1 MADTNW
7 NFLNYEGL
15 EYYDSKSEVR
25 TNEKIAVETERA
37 KTEEEKLSES
47 INNEVDRATS
57 AENTLTTDLNGEISR
72 AKSAEQ
78 TLTTDLNSEISRAK
92 SAEETNA
99 NSISEEITRATNAE
113 NTLTTNLSSHI
124 SDKSNPHGVTK
135 AQIGLGDVDN
145 TSDANKPISTA
156 TQAALDAKA
165 PLESPILTGTPEAP
179 TADVGTNTTQIATT
193 EFVQIAVSNGIAA
206 SDAMVIKG
214 TIGENGTITTLPTTY
229 KIGWTYRVVTDG
241 TYAGQVCEIGD
252 LIIAL
257 VERSGSENADSDWC
271 IAQTNINGAITSI
284 KSGDAYISISQSGST
299 VTITHKDITRTDTT
313 SSVSPAHGGT
323 FTVVKSITSDEKG
336 HITGVDTETVTLPIG
351 NDTDDEGNIIIEDTK
366 VTQTA
371 TNSDENYPLLLAP
384 NGQTETTTTTSYFN
398 SSATLNPSTNTIAA
412 NISGN
417 AETATTATK
426 IGTDTV
432 GSATQPVYIDDGVPT
447 KCSYTLE
454 KSVPSDAVFTDTTY
468 TINYDEDKS
477 ELQLKSEGNVVS
489 TVTIV
494 GGGNGGGSTF
504 KVADVSGAT
513 ISSYKTTA
521 SLKWTDPNNAM
532 IDDIL
537 LAEWAGTLVV
547 RKEGSAPS
555 DKSDGVVVVDNK
567 IKDAYSSTAFEDNG
581 LEYGKTYYYRF
592 FPYTTDGVYTSGTS
606 VSIVP
611 EKIQITTIPSQSGTV
626 VYNGNLQTAVFNNYD
641 EESLTGSGNTGSNA
655 GTYTATFV
663 PKYDYCWSDGS
674 VDAKEVEWVIDK
686 ANGVVELSETSV
698 TLDKTTTST
707 TVTVSNASGEVQ
719 VSSNNTSVLT
729 TSISDN
735 VITLTSTGQN
745 GNVIVTVT
753 VSETDNYKSAS
764 KTISV
769 KCDFLKIVTWADG
782 TYEEIS
788 AMLDAHYTG
797 TIDISDYWSVG
808 DVRTIPLSAMSAT
821 GVGESQSAQNADLV
835 SPVNGN
841 SKSAVSLQLKN
852 SLATVGYMYS
862 AYNSPS
868 YSLWDG
874 SPRRT
879 WCNSVF
885 KNALPAEL
893 VNLIKT
899 VTKKTWRYAH
909 SDYSSYRTQQTTEDD
924 CFLISE
930 FEVFGTQG
938 LSTSYGTVGED
949 GTQYEYY
956 KTTSN
961 RIKYLGVS
969 GTSANYWWLRSSFVN
984 YNGYSYFH
992 LVSTS
997 GSVGNLGAN
1006 ITNGVAPGFCI

>member
-25 TNEKIAVETERA
+25 TDEKIAVETERA

-57 AENTLTTDLNGEISR
+57 AENTLTTDLNSEISR

-78 TLTTDLNSEISRAK
+78 ILSTDLNSEISRAK

-113 NTLTTNLSSHI
+113 NTLTTNLSSHT
-124 SDKSNPHGVTK
+124 SDKSNPHEVTK
-135 AQIGLGDVDN
+135 AQVGLGNVDN

-156 TQAALDAKA
+156 TQTALDTKA
-165 PLESPILTGTPEAP
+165 PLESPVLTGIPEAP

-193 EFVQIAVSNGIAA
+193 EFVQIAVSNGIAVN
-206 SDAMVIKG
+206 DAMVIKG
-214 TIGENGTITTLPTTY
+214 TIGENGTVTTLPTTY

-257 VERSGSENADSDWC
+257 VERNGSENIDSDWC
-271 IAQTNINGAITSI
+271 IAQTNINGAITGI

-299 VTITHKDITRTDTT
+299 ITITHKDITRTDTT

-366 VTQTA
+366 VTQTV
-371 TNSDENYPLLLAP
+371 TNSDESYPLLLAP

-398 SSATLNPSTNTIAA
+398 SGVTLNPSTNTIAA

-417 AETATTATK
+417 AGTATTATK

-432 GSATQPVYIDDGVPT
+432 GSATQPVYIDAGVPT
-447 KCSYTLE
+447 KCTYTLE

-468 TINYDEDKS
+468 TLNYDEDNS
-477 ELQLKSEGNVVS
+477 ELQLKTGENIVS

-494 GGGNGGGSTF
+494 GGGNGSGSTF

-521 SLKWTDPNNAM
+521 SLKWTDPNNVM

-567 IKDAYSSTAFEDNG
+567 IKDAYSSTAFEDSG

-592 FPYTTDGVYTSGTS
+592 FPYTTDKAYTSGTS

-611 EKIQITTIPSQSGTV
+611 EKIQIITMPSQNGTV

-641 EESLTGSGNTGSNA
+641 EELLTVSGNTGTNA

-674 VDAKEVEWVIDK
+674 VDSKDVTWVIGK
-686 ANGVVELSETSV
+686 ANGTVTLSKTSV
-698 TLDKTTTST
+698 TLNSDTTFT
-707 TVTVSNASGEVQ
+707 TVTVSNNSGDVSV
-719 VSSNNTSVLT
+719 VSSDTSVMTVTL
-729 TSISDN
+729 SDD
-735 VITLTSTGQN
+735 VITITSTGKN
-745 GNVIVTVT
+745 GDVNIA
-753 VSETDNYKSAS
+753 VSVAESENYKSIT

-782 TYEEIS
+782 TYDEIS
-788 AMLDAHYTG
+788 AMLDAHYAG

-808 DVRTIPLSAMSAT
+808 DVRTIPLSAMSST
-821 GVGESQSAQNADLV
+821 GVGESQSAQNAEVVIIGLGHDNLV
-835 SPVNGN
+835 SPVNGK

-852 SLATVGYMYS
+852 SLETVGYMYS
-862 AYNSPS
+862 EYSGTS

-879 WCNSVF
+879 WCNGVF
-885 KNALPAEL
+885 KSALPAEL

-899 VTKKTWRYAH
+899 VTKKTWRYA
-909 SDYSSYRTQQTTEDD
+909 YKGYTSYRTQQTTEDD
-924 CFLISE
+924 CF
-930 FEVFGTQG
+930 
-938 LSTSYGTVGED
+938 
-949 GTQYEYY
+949 
-956 KTTSN
+956 
-961 RIKYLGVS
+961 
-969 GTSANYWWLRSSFVN
+969 
-984 YNGYSYFH
+984 
-992 LVSTS
+992 
-997 GSVGNLGAN
+997 
-1006 ITNGVAPGFCI
+1006 